1 MQETYRK
8 TVTLVLGGV
17 RSGKS
22 RYAVKLASQ
31 ASRVIFLATA
41 KPSDAE
47 MCVKIARH
55 QAERPSPWL
64 TVEEPLALD
73 HVLMQHDL
81 GNQLF
86 LIDCLTL
93 FAANLLEAEAGNEEA
108 LNARVARFCA
118 ALHSI
123 SSSVVLVSNEV
134 GSGIVPAY
142 ASGRKFR
149 DLAGEMNQ
157 NVAALADTVLLMVAG
172 LPIVLKGQLE
182 VAP

>member
-1 MQETYRK
+1 MQEIHQK

-22 RYAVKLASQ
+22 KYAVKLASQ

-47 MCVKIARH
+47 MCAKIKRH
-55 QAERPSPWL
+55 QEERPTQWL
-64 TVEEPLALD
+64 TIEEPLALD
-73 HVLMQHDL
+73 HVLKQHDS
-81 GNQLF
+81 NSQFF

-93 FAANLLEAEAGNEEA
+93 FAANLLEAEKNNEES
-108 LNARVARFCA
+108 LKARVECFCV
-118 ALHSI
+118 ALQSI

-134 GSGIVPAY
+134 GSGVVPAY
-142 ASGRKFR
+142 VVGRRFR
-149 DLAGEMNQ
+149 DLTGEMNQ
-157 NVAALADTVLLMVAG
+157 RVAALADTVLLMVAG
-172 LPIVLKGQLE
+172 LPLVLKGRLE

>member
-47 MCVKIARH
+47 MRAKIERH
-55 QAERPSPWL
+55 QAERPTKWL
-64 TVEEPLALD
+64 TIEEPLALD
-73 HVLMQHDL
+73 RVLEQHDS

-93 FAANLLEAEAGNEEA
+93 FASNLLEAEAGNEEA
-108 LNARVARFCA
+108 LKARVACFCA
-118 ALHSI
+118 ALQSI

-134 GSGIVPAY
+134 GCGVVPAY
-142 ASGRKFR
+142 PTGRQFR
-149 DLAGEMNQ
+149 DLTGEMNQ
-157 NVAALADTVLLMVAG
+157 RVAALADTVLLMVAG
-172 LPIVLKGQLE
+172 LPLVLKGQLE
-182 VAP
+182 GTP

>member
-47 MCVKIARH
+47 MSAKIKRH
-55 QAERPSPWL
+55 QEERPSQWL
-64 TVEEPLALD
+64 TLEEPLALD
-73 HVLMQHDL
+73 RILEQHDSAD
-81 GNQLF
+81 QLF

-93 FAANLLEAEAGNEEA
+93 FVANLLEAEAGNEEA
-108 LNARVARFCA
+108 LNERTSCFCA
-118 ALHSI
+118 ALQSI

-134 GSGIVPAY
+134 GCGVVPAY
-142 ASGRKFR
+142 AAGRQFR
-149 DLAGEMNQ
+149 DLLGEMNQ
-157 NVAALADTVLLMVAG
+157 RVAALADIVLLMVAG
-172 LPIVLKGQLE
+172 LPLVLKGQLE
-182 VAP
+182 GTP

>member
-31 ASRVIFLATA
+31 SSRVIFLATA

-47 MCVKIARH
+47 MCTKIERH
-55 QAERPSPWL
+55 QAERPAHWR
-64 TVEEPLALD
+64 TIEEPLALD
-73 HVLMQHDL
+73 RVLEQNDS

-93 FAANLLEAEAGNEEA
+93 FASNLLEAELGNEEA
-108 LNARVARFCA
+108 LKVRVGCFCA
-118 ALHSI
+118 ALQSI

-134 GSGIVPAY
+134 GSGIVPVY
-142 ASGRKFR
+142 AVGRQFR
-149 DLAGEMNQ
+149 DLLGEMNQ
-157 NVAALADTVLLMVAG
+157 SVAALSDNVLLMVAG
-172 LPIVLKGQLE
+172 LPLALKGQLE
-182 VAP
+182 IAQ